1 MRAPLNDTV
10 SDEYIISGC
19 IGDIALAHTLSK
31 IYWSPCSSTQIRR
44 SNLDG
49 TGVEDVIA
57 GEGEIGNMT
66 IDHKG
71 GKLYWTETGEGTTSR
86 ANFDGSEVEEI
97 LAGLVVPTSIALN
110 FGGYIPVGTEP
121 EAVVPDHVELQGIYA
136 NPVRENAT
144 IAFALTETAH
154 VTLEIYDPLGRRVE
168 VLAAGT
174 HPPGTFQIQWN
185 PTGEANGVYVWQIG
199 FQ

>member
-1 MRAPLNDTV
+1 VPQPLARA
-10 SDEYIISGC
+10 C
-19 IGDIALAHTLSK
+19 
-31 IYWSPCSSTQIRR
+31 
-44 SNLDG
+44 
-49 TGVEDVIA
+49 A
-57 GEGEIGNMT
+57 G
-66 IDHKG
+66 
-71 GKLYWTETGEGTTSR
+71 
-86 ANFDGSEVEEI
+86 
-97 LAGLVVPTSIALN
+97 IALN

-121 EAVVPDHVELQGIYA
+121 EAVVPDHIELQGIYA

-185 PTGEANGVYVWQIG
+185 PTSEANGVYFCRLVSNNRSETRVLVLQR
-199 FQ
+199 